1 MRVLSVAGLCASR
14 RYGRLITVCALI
26 VAVGC
31 SAGSDAITVD
41 SGGPSTG
48 AAVYIGSFASATESG
63 TMTLSLAAAS
73 TGTMVQVNGTTT
85 ALSGSYSASTGAVSL
100 SGGGFTYTGILAN
113 GALTGTFRSAKST
126 GAFTAQSQTVAATP
140 PKAFCGSYV
149 SNTDYGWINFV
160 ASSTGSVTGFA
171 VSGSGG
177 INTSVPLT
185 GTLTGSALTAT
196 TSTSTAISGVV
207 STDGT
212 TLNGSYIPNG
222 NGQSAPGT
230 ILAASTMCGT
240 SSGVTAAN
248 SVAGYWGSDAS
259 LSTVLN
265 VVFTQI
271 GTSVAGSGAIH
282 ITNNGSYTGNF
293 FRILSGSFNGQ
304 TVSFTA
310 QLGANPVGDGTFWY
324 GSLTYTGTES
334 SSSTATG
341 ILTYTP
347 PRTLTQSFPTQ
358 AVAGVTITR

>member
-1 MRVLSVAGLCASR
+1 MPVPSGVGFCRSHQ
-14 RYGRLITVCALI
+14 YGRLVTLFALSL
-26 VAVGC
+26 AAAC
-31 SAGSDAITVD
+31 SAGSDSITID
-41 SGGPSTG
+41 TGGSSTG

-63 TMTLSLAAAS
+63 TVTLSLAAAA

-85 ALSGSYSASTGAVSL
+85 ALTGTYSASSGAVSL
-100 SGGGFTYTGILAN
+100 SGGGFTYTGILVS
-113 GALTGTFRSAKST
+113 GTLTGTFRSAKSF
-126 GAFTAQSQTVAATP
+126 GAFTAQSQTAAATP

-160 ASSTGSVTGFA
+160 ASPTGNVSGFA

-177 INTSVPLT
+177 LSTSVPLT
-185 GTLTGSALTAT
+185 GTLTGSALTAS

-212 TLNGSYIPNG
+212 TINGSYIPNG
-222 NGQSAPGT
+222 NSQAVPGT
-230 ILAASTMCGT
+230 ILAATTMCGT

-259 LSTVLN
+259 LSTMLN
-265 VVFTQI
+265 VVFTQT
-271 GTSVAGSGAIH
+271 GTSIAGSGAIH
-282 ITNNGSYTGNF
+282 VTNNGSYTGNF
-293 FRILSGSFNGQ
+293 FRILNGSFNGQ
-304 TVSFTA
+304 TLSFTA

-324 GSLTYTGTES
+324 GTLTYTGTEA

-347 PRTLTQSFPTQ
+347 PRTLTQTFPTQ